1 MSIVLDPWNPIDFIL
16 QQGINKIMGPLT
28 ENKKRFVLEFKLDN
42 NNLYTINNEEE
53 FKHLYLKLGDIGILE
68 NVSKSS
74 YYRGS
79 ELVLLGLQIFYK
91 LGIKKC
97 SLVDTSFFVC
107 DRKMNFFSN
116 KENINKKEEI
126 QYKLINL
133 FRHETTFYSPFGFRP
148 FYKFKKTNSNFKN
161 NRIQIKNIKHEDED
175 KNDEI
180 KELLNK
186 LFSISWENINNYI
199 NLLYSNIERYR
210 NNYKIRN
217 FYKFKIYWDN
227 LYKSWNNF
235 YNKFHEISPSPF
247 RSFSYFNHEE
257 CNLFINWL
265 ELYSF
270 SYIEYNTS
278 IFEEFNGTI
287 AGINEFKELKN
298 LIESVYWIN
307 TNINSQSFVSILK
320 KNI

>member
-1 MSIVLDPWNPIDFIL
+1 MIKLSP
-16 QQGINKIMGPLT
+16 
-28 ENKKRFVLEFKLDN
+28 RFYWKL
-42 NNLYTINNEEE
+42 
-53 FKHLYLKLGDIGILE
+53 
-68 NVSKSS
+68 
-74 YYRGS
+74 
-79 ELVLLGLQIFYK
+79 
-91 LGIKKC
+91 
-97 SLVDTSFFVC
+97 
-107 DRKMNFFSN
+107 
-116 KENINKKEEI
+116 
-126 QYKLINL
+126 
-133 FRHETTFYSPFGFRP
+133 
-148 FYKFKKTNSNFKN
+148 
-161 NRIQIKNIKHEDED
+161 
-175 KNDEI
+175 
-180 KELLNK
+180 
-186 LFSISWENINNYI
+186 

-210 NNYKIRN
+210 NNYKIRI
-217 FYKFKIYWDN
+217 FSKFKIYWDN

-235 YNKFHEISPSPF
+235 YNKFLEISPSPF

-278 IFEEFNGTI
+278 IFEEFNGAI